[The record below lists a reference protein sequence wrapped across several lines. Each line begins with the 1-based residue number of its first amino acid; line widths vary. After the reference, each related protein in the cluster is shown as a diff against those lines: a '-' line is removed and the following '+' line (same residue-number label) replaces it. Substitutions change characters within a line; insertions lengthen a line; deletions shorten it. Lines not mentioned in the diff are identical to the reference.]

1 MHHSMAERS
10 SNQYSMRARKTTDY
24 QALLK
29 RVEKDISYKVFFKNP
44 RAMTAVFSSMI
55 AMIFM
60 LFYEPILTPYLN
72 KHYLVD
78 QKVVGNILKCWTY
91 VRLLTWNRT
100 SCGCS
105 KCSYSR
111 NIMSICSK
119 ANSEFNSIL
128 DGRNLYDSFW
138 SILSSRIAWVNIIWL
153 IL

>member
-78 QKVVGNILKCWTY
+78 QKVVGNILKC
-91 VRLLTWNRT
+91 
-100 SCGCS
+100 
-105 KCSYSR
+105 
-111 NIMSICSK
+111 
-119 ANSEFNSIL
+119 
-128 DGRNLYDSFW
+128 
-138 SILSSRIAWVNIIWL
+138 
-153 IL
+153 